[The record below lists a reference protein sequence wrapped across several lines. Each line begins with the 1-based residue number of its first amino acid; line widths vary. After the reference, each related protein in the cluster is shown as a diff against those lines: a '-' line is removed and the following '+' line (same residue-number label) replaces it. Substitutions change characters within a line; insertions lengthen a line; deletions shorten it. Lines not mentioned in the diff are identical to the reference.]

1 MSDARKIPCWHFI
14 SGDRML
20 AHQTPP
26 MAVEPGFIYGEPEG
40 EINICHFGMHGSRRI
55 YDALGF
61 AESSTLCQ
69 VRIWGDVQERGD
81 KIVGRYR
88 EVLAIREVG
97 AELRLWG
104 CWCVRNTPISD
115 CRAVW
120 DLLTDPRSRNAV
132 EVAERLAR
140 GEATREELAAAYGAG
155 AAAWAAA
162 WAARDAWDAAQ
173 AARDAARDAA
183 RNAAWAAWDARHAA
197 RDAAWAARDAARN
210 AARAAVWA
218 AARTARIAG
227 VAAENA
233 SKFQADELERRMVAL
248 FAKGK
253 KPAARQV
260 AGPQAAPVVNAHA
273 VKIDDDDIPF

>member
-40 EINICHFGMHGSRRI
+40 EIDICHFGMHGSRRI

-69 VRIWGDVQERGD
+69 VRIWGDVQERSD
-81 KIVGRYR
+81 KLVGRYR

-115 CRAVW
+115 CRTVW

-140 GEATREELAAAYGAG
+140 GEATREELAAAYAAG
-155 AAAWAAA
+155 AAAWAEA
-162 WAARDAWDAAQ
+162 WAARDAWDAA
-173 AARDAARDAA
+173 RE
-183 RNAAWAAWDARHAA
+183 AAWAAWDAAREAAWDA
-197 RDAAWAARDAARN
+197 RDAAWDAVWAAREAARDAARAAVWC
-210 AARAAVWA
+210 AARAA
-218 AARTARIAG
+218 RIAG
-227 VAAENA
+227 AAAENA

-248 FAKGK
+248 FG
-253 KPAARQV
+253 
-260 AGPQAAPVVNAHA
+260 G
-273 VKIDDDDIPF
+273 VK

>member
-40 EINICHFGMHGSRRI
+40 EIDICHFGMHGSRCV

-69 VRIWGDVQERGD
+69 VRIWGDIQERSD
-81 KIVGRYR
+81 KLAGRYR

-115 CRAVW
+115 CRTVW

-140 GEATREELAAAYGAG
+140 GEATREELATAYGAG
-155 AAAWAAA
+155 AAAWAAWNARGGA
-162 WAARDAWDAAQ
+162 WT
-173 AARDAARDAA
+173 
-183 RNAAWAAWDARHAA
+183 
-197 RDAAWAARDAARN
+197 AAWAARDSARAAAQDAAWANWDAAWDAVWATWAARD

-218 AARTARIAG
+218 AARAARIAG
-227 VAAENA
+227 TAAENA

-248 FAKGK
+248 FG
-253 KPAARQV
+253 
-260 AGPQAAPVVNAHA
+260 G
-273 VKIDDDDIPF
+273 VK